1 MSDDLTEEEEQ
12 LQFFKKVVTEYLK
25 LDEEIKKLSKAIKD
39 RKQKKENLEETI
51 ITYLQCNDISQINL
65 NERQLVCRTSK
76 RTSSLSQK
84 NLDTAL
90 NEYFTNSEE
99 AKKLIEFI
107 MSKKTVKH
115 TPKLRLLKK
124 GKKEKKNKIS
134 PQITNQDLLTMNDNS
149 NVPEHL
155 KYLYSNM

>member
-1 MSDDLTEEEEQ
+1 MSDDLTEVEEQ

-25 LDEEIKKLSKAIKD
+25 LDNEIKKLSKAIKD

-76 RTSSLSQK
+76 RTSGLSQK
-84 NLDTAL
+84 NLDSAFH
-90 NEYFTNSEE
+90 EYFTNSEE
-99 AKKLIEFI
+99 AKKIIEFI

-124 GKKEKKNKIS
+124 GKKNKNKIS
-134 PQITNQDLLTMNDNS
+134 PQITNQDLLNMDDNS

>member
-1 MSDDLTEEEEQ
+1 
-12 LQFFKKVVTEYLK
+12 
-25 LDEEIKKLSKAIKD
+25 
-39 RKQKKENLEETI
+39 
-51 ITYLQCNDISQINL
+51 
-65 NERQLVCRTSK
+65 
-76 RTSSLSQK
+76 
-84 NLDTAL
+84 
-90 NEYFTNSEE
+90 
-99 AKKLIEFI
+99 